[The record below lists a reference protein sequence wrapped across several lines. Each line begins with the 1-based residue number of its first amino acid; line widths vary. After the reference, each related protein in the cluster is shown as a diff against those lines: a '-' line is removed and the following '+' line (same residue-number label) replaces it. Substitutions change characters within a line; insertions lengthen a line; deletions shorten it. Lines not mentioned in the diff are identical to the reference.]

1 MHTAFTMAERSKVI
15 YSAKILT
22 VIGSH
27 NVETETDAVDI
38 NNVSI
43 TVSTETDAVDIN
55 NVSLTVSKV
64 IIEKRQH
71 DLNLQKTTRY
81 VLNEDIPLITTSSG
95 HYAIQKANQMINN
108 LL

>member
-15 YSAKILT
+15 YSAEILT

-43 TVSTETDAVDIN
+43 AVSTEPDAVDIN
-55 NVSLTVSKV
+55 NVSITVSKV

-71 DLNLQKTTRY
+71 DIKPPKEHQIR
-81 VLNEDIPLITTSSG
+81 
-95 HYAIQKANQMINN
+95 A
-108 LL
+108 